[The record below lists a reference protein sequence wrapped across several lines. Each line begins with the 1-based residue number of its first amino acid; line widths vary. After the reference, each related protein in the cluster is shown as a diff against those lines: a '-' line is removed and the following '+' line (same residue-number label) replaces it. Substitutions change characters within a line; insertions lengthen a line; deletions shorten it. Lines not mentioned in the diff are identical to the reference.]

1 MTETKQEKLD
11 GIARQIESCLECKVN
26 KTGLAV
32 PGEGSPDAQV
42 VFIGEAPG
50 KEEAKTGRPFVGRS
64 GKVLRSLIAALG
76 YKEQD
81 VFITSPV
88 KRLPV
93 HVSPPGNTISA
104 PRQGLD
110 VTSTRSDDKTVARPR
125 LGGSDKVID
134 TSDPVPSGS
143 DSFDQLR
150 RYSSESKRKAS
161 ATSESLVSG
170 TNESGTRAGD
180 GIVGRAPTEEEI
192 DHGRTHLDAQ
202 LSVINPKVVVML
214 GRVAGVALLKK
225 NFSIGRD
232 HGTFIE
238 ENGRT
243 YFLTYH
249 PAAPLYSPSVKVELV
264 KDFNKLKKF
273 LSAV

>member
-1 MTETKQEKLD
+1 MRETEKQEKLKR
-11 GIARQIESCLECKVN
+11 IAREIEGCEACKVN

-32 PGEGSPDAQV
+32 PGEGSAEARV

-76 YKEQD
+76 YKEEE

-93 HVSPPGNTISA
+93 HVT
-104 PRQGLD
+104 
-110 VTSTRSDDKTVARPR
+110 
-125 LGGSDKVID
+125 
-134 TSDPVPSGS
+134 
-143 DSFDQLR
+143 
-150 RYSSESKRKAS
+150 
-161 ATSESLVSG
+161 
-170 TNESGTRAGD
+170 
-180 GIVGRAPTEEEI
+180 PTEEEI
-192 DHGRTHLDAQ
+192 DHGRIHLDAQ
-202 LSVINPKVVVML
+202 LSIINPKVVVML
-214 GRVAGVALLKK
+214 GRVAGVALLKR

-273 LSAV
+273 LRNKK

>member
-1 MTETKQEKLD
+1 MSESRQKQLD
-11 GIARQIESCLECKVN
+11 EIAREIDSCELCKVN

-32 PGEGSPDAQV
+32 PGEGSAEAKV

-93 HVSPPGNTISA
+93 HVT
-104 PRQGLD
+104 
-110 VTSTRSDDKTVARPR
+110 
-125 LGGSDKVID
+125 
-134 TSDPVPSGS
+134 
-143 DSFDQLR
+143 
-150 RYSSESKRKAS
+150 
-161 ATSESLVSG
+161 
-170 TNESGTRAGD
+170 
-180 GIVGRAPTEEEI
+180 PTEEEI
-192 DHGRTHLDAQ
+192 DHGRVHLDAQ
-202 LSVINPKVVVML
+202 LAIISPKVVVML
-214 GRVAGVALLKK
+214 GRVAGVALLKR
-225 NFSIGRD
+225 NFSIGKD

-238 ENGRT
+238 EHGRT

-249 PAAPLYSPSVKVELV
+249 PAAPLYSPSIKVELV
-264 KDFNKLKKF
+264 NDFNKLKKF
-273 LSAV
+273 LKRK

>member
-1 MTETKQEKLD
+1 VISARGVAVMWRFILSPIGLQSGYMASDKQKALD
-11 GIARQIESCLECKVN
+11 VIANEIEGCELCKVN

-32 PGEGSPDAQV
+32 PGEGSPNAKV
-42 VFIGEAPG
+42 VFVGEAPG

-76 YKEQD
+76 YKEED

-93 HVSPPGNTISA
+93 HVT
-104 PRQGLD
+104 
-110 VTSTRSDDKTVARPR
+110 
-125 LGGSDKVID
+125 
-134 TSDPVPSGS
+134 
-143 DSFDQLR
+143 
-150 RYSSESKRKAS
+150 
-161 ATSESLVSG
+161 
-170 TNESGTRAGD
+170 
-180 GIVGRAPTEEEI
+180 PTEEEI

-202 LSVINPKVVVML
+202 LAIIKPKVVVML
-214 GRVAGVALLKK
+214 GRVAGVALLKQ

-232 HGTFIE
+232 HGTIIE
-238 ENGRT
+238 KEGRT

-249 PAAPLYSPSVKVELV
+249 PAAPLYSPSVKAELV

-273 LSAV
+273 LKNGGKK

>member
-1 MTETKQEKLD
+1 MATTSKQKQLEA
-11 GIARQIESCLECKVN
+11 IAIEIKSCVECKVN

-32 PGEGSPDAQV
+32 PGEGSCEAQV

-64 GKVLRSLIAALG
+64 GKVLRALIAALG

-81 VFITSPV
+81 VYITSPV
-88 KRLPV
+88 KYLPV
-93 HVSPPGNTISA
+93 HVT
-104 PRQGLD
+104 
-110 VTSTRSDDKTVARPR
+110 
-125 LGGSDKVID
+125 
-134 TSDPVPSGS
+134 
-143 DSFDQLR
+143 
-150 RYSSESKRKAS
+150 
-161 ATSESLVSG
+161 
-170 TNESGTRAGD
+170 
-180 GIVGRAPTEEEI
+180 PTEEEI
-192 DHGRTHLDAQ
+192 DHGRIHLDAQ
-202 LSVINPKVVVML
+202 LSIINPKVVVML
-214 GRVAGVALLKK
+214 GRVAGVALLKRS
-225 NFSIGRD
+225 FSIGRD

-273 LSAV
+273 LKKK